1 MSSTRLRFSRT
12 FAVAIGMLL
21 VLVWLSLFG
30 RVESRGPACSLG
42 LGRPEVY
49 LTYEGAS
56 YGWPVT
62 AVQIGHTSCQGSPDT
77 WTPKRFVAWHVDGV
91 LISGVQLL
99 AGGLLALII
108 SSRALKKHSG

>member
-1 MSSTRLRFSRT
+1 MAMS
-12 FAVAIGMLL
+12 VLL
-21 VLVWLSLFG
+21 VLRLVLLPLALIG

-49 LTYEGAS
+49 LTYEGAN

-77 WTPKRFVAWHVDGV
+77 WTPKLSVAWHVDGV
-91 LISGVQLL
+91 LISAAQAL
-99 AGGLLALII
+99 AGGLLALLVI
-108 SSRALKKHSG
+108 RAFKKRSG